1 MVTFRRK
8 PAFTFGCRLFF
19 ISAFLFVLFSSQAP
33 HCSAAQLTRTIN
45 YLYVEANEGDS
56 SGGHT
61 ALRFEKQTFHFQHE
75 QPGIVRIRRI
85 DATAFTHLY
94 AKLGNRTI
102 HESEIAVSDETYT
115 ILFDAM
121 TRLFLI
127 QEAQLATRDELKR
140 NAALIE
146 LLIRY
151 HNNDRATRLL
161 PVKGLGYF
169 QQSADQSSIIEHKTQ
184 STTANP
190 LSALRDKILSKYG
203 AGFIDEKIELISKSI
218 LELELCNSKP
228 PIFDLSRSNYPS
240 QHTNTATIYNNS
252 LTALA
257 ALELLKGVTP
267 LAEDAVITLHN
278 DNFKLGA
285 PELAI
290 LNRYAAQLE
299 NDLISLL
306 NSSRQ
311 DWGVPFIVGMAR
323 LAALSRSISE
333 KQLFFLDIY
342 STKNTPNETDIQI
355 TYRYL
360 PAIRDERSS
369 AFMHWRKDFFSN
381 NEIHES
387 EYAALERA
395 GNLLINI
402 EQSVEMHTL
411 PRQVP
416 DSSFPDRDGSFIKPP
431 LPVIDDITNLA
442 EELKTREAIV
452 KEYDTALTKLY
463 AYNIIS
469 RNCVTEI
476 FTIINSALEQQ
487 ENKGSNKLNIAEESV
502 RRLGGYVN
510 TAEGLN
516 FIPFVSANRVNKSY
530 AVIAERKYQSYR
542 QEKLQ
547 EMEKKESPLIV
558 FLRESNTITS
568 TIYQP
573 TSDDSPFLFF
583 TDDVFILR
591 PPFGAFNLLVGAG
604 STLLGLA
611 EMPFS
616 GSQRLLS
623 GLRGI
628 MFSLPE
634 LFFIN
639 LRKGSIPYVEQN
651 IEQQQSKQAEP

>member
-1 MVTFRRK
+1 MATIRRK
-8 PAFTFGCRLFF
+8 PAFTIGCRLFS
-19 ISAFLFVLFSSQAP
+19 ISAFFFVLFSSKVSP
-33 HCSAAQLTRTIN
+33 CSAAQLTHTIN

-61 ALRFEKQTFHFQHE
+61 ALRFEEQTFHFQHE

-85 DATAFTHLY
+85 DTKAFTHLY

-102 HESEIAVSDETYT
+102 HESEIAVSEETYT
-115 ILFDAM
+115 ILLDAM
-121 TRLFLI
+121 TRLFLV
-127 QEAQLATRDELKR
+127 QEAQLSTRDELKR
-140 NAALIE
+140 NATLIE

-151 HNNDRATRLL
+151 QNSDRATRSL

-169 QQSADQSSIIEHKTQ
+169 KQSADQSSITEHKKP

-190 LSALRDKILSKYG
+190 LSILRDKILANYG
-203 AGFIDEKIELISKSI
+203 AGFIDEKIESIRKSI
-218 LELELCNSKP
+218 LKLEICSSQAPL
-228 PIFDLSRSNYPS
+228 FDLSRSNYPS
-240 QHTNTATIYNNS
+240 QHTNTATTYSNL

-257 ALELLKGVTP
+257 ALELLKGVAS
-267 LAEDAVITLHN
+267 LAEDAVVTLHN
-278 DNFKLGA
+278 DNFHLGT
-285 PELAI
+285 PELAT
-290 LNRYAAQLE
+290 LYRYAAQLE
-299 NDLISLL
+299 NDLINLL

-311 DWGVPFIVGMAR
+311 DWGLPLIVGMAR
-323 LAALSRSISE
+323 LAALSRSISA

-342 STKNTPNETDIQI
+342 STQNKTNETDKQI
-355 TYRYL
+355 IDRYL
-360 PAIRDERSS
+360 PAIREDKSS
-369 AFMHWRKDFFSN
+369 AFMHWRKDFFRN
-381 NEIHES
+381 NEISES
-387 EYAALERA
+387 NYAALERA
-395 GNLLINI
+395 GNLLIDI
-402 EQSVEMHTL
+402 EQAVAMHTM
-411 PRQVP
+411 PSQAP
-416 DSSFPDRDGSFIKPP
+416 DSSFPEREGSFIKPP

-442 EELKTREAIV
+442 GELKTREAIV

-487 ENKGSNKLNIAEESV
+487 ENKGNNKLNIAEESV

-510 TAEGLN
+510 TAEGFN

-530 AVIAERKYQSYR
+530 AVVAEREYKSYR

-611 EMPFS
+611 EVPFR

-639 LRKGSIPYVEQN
+639 LRKGSIPYVERN
-651 IEQQQSKQAEP
+651 TEQRSQPDP